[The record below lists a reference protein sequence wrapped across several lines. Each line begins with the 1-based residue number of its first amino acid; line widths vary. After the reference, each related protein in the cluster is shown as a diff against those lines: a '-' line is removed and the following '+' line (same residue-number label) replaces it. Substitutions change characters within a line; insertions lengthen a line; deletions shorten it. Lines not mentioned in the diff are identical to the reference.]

1 MAGLLRFVGCVTL
14 MACMAGRL
22 SAQPAGSQATPSDR
36 FVLEDVFQLE
46 WASDP
51 RISPDG
57 ERVVYVRNSFDIMT
71 DRRVSDL
78 WIIDVDGTGHRALT
92 SSPGREGS
100 PRWSPG
106 GDRLLYLS
114 RGEGNGSGSTKIW
127 VRWIGTDDR
136 ALLATLPRSPEGLA
150 WSPDGA
156 RIAFSML
163 VPESEKPFVE
173 EPERPEG
180 ADWGKPFV
188 VIDDVQ
194 FRQDGQGYLE
204 SGYSQVFVLPADGG
218 TPRPVTSGPYN
229 HGGTIRWTP
238 DGGALIVTANRHDG
252 WEYAPRDTELYE
264 VTIAD
269 GSIRPLTDRP
279 GPDSD
284 PTLSPDGSSVA
295 YLGFDERYQGYQVTR
310 LYVTD
315 RAGGEARILTAGFD
329 RDVRDPVWSGD
340 GSGLFF
346 QYDDEGDT
354 KLAFVT
360 LDGEVRTLASHV
372 GGVSLG
378 RPYSGGSFSVS
389 EGGRFAFTLT
399 GPDHPA
405 DVAVGGVGLPSPR
418 RLTRLNEDLL
428 AHKELAEVE
437 EIWYESSFDGR
448 RIQGWIV
455 RPPGFDASREYPL
468 ILEIHGGPFA
478 NYGDRFS
485 AEIQLYAAAGYV
497 VLYTNP
503 RGSTSYGEEFGN
515 LIHHAYPGHDYED
528 LMSGVDVVLA
538 RGYVDEENLFVT
550 GGSGGGVLTAWIVG
564 KTHRFRAAV
573 SAKPVINWYSFV
585 LTSDAT
591 PFFYRY
597 WFPGFPWEYPE
608 QYLKRSPLSFVG
620 NVETPTMLLTGEEDY
635 RTPISE
641 SEQFYMALKLRKVPT
656 MLVRIPD
663 ASHGIAAKPSNLM
676 GKVAH
681 ILGWFDRYRTDSPR
695 PAAVG
700 TTPE

>member
-1 MAGLLRFVGCVTL
+1 MAGLLRLVGCVTL
-14 MACMAGRL
+14 MACMGGALSAKHAG
-22 SAQPAGSQATPSDR
+22 AQPAPSDH
-36 FVLEDVFQLE
+36 FTLEDVFQLE

-51 RISPDG
+51 QISPDG

-71 DRRVSDL
+71 DRRISDL
-78 WIIDVDGTGHRALT
+78 WVIDVDGTGHRALT
-92 SSPGREGS
+92 SSPGSEGS
-100 PRWSPG
+100 PLWSPG

-114 RGEGNGSGSTKIW
+114 RGEENGNGSTKLW

-150 WSPDGA
+150 WSPDGK

-163 VPESEKPFVE
+163 VPEVEKPFVE
-173 EPERPEG
+173 EPEKPEG
-180 ADWGKPFV
+180 ADWGEPFV

-194 FRQDGQGYLE
+194 FRQDGEGYLE

-238 DGGALIVTANRHDG
+238 DGGALIVTANRHAG

-269 GSIRPLTDRP
+269 GTIRPLTDRP
-279 GPDSD
+279 GPDGG
-284 PTLSPDGSSVA
+284 PTLSPDGASVA

-315 RAGGEARILTAGFD
+315 RDGGEARILTAGFD
-329 RDVRDPVWSGD
+329 RDVSDPVWSGD

-346 QYDDEGDT
+346 RYDDEGDT

-360 LDGEVRTLASHV
+360 LDGDVRTLAGHL

-389 EGGRFAFTLT
+389 EGGRYAFTLT

-405 DVAVGGVGLPSPR
+405 DVAVGGVGLASQR

-428 AHKELAEVE
+428 AHKVLADVE

-528 LMSGVDVVLA
+528 LMSGVDAVVA

-564 KTHRFRAAV
+564 KTDRFRAAV